1 MNRLVAVLGAA
12 LFLSL
17 AGNLF
22 MAGYM
27 LGHKVTAPAATPAP
41 GSDDA
46 RRAEWKKR
54 DAELR
59 RTLSD
64 ADRKVFEDMKAQNKD
79 KVDALRQA
87 VNDAHDKVEAAQSAD
102 PFDAAQLDDAMR
114 AEAAAKAEFVTTM
127 RALRKEI
134 AGKLSPEGRAAME
147 KLRPPREGRDG
158 RRLRE
163 RNGERGHFRDE
174 IMERRRA
181 RMHDQRGDNSGG
193 PAPERPA
200 FGGGAGGIPAGDTPF
215 GNPPPD
221 AGPEVG
227 PESGDDSGNMPD
239 APPPGDDC
247 GGCEVP
253 GDAPPA
259 P

>member
-27 LGHKVTAPAATPAP
+27 LGHKVTAPAAAPAP
-41 GSDDA
+41 GSEDA

-79 KVDALRQA
+79 KVDALKKA
-87 VNDAHDKVEAAQSAD
+87 VGDAHDKVEAAQSAD
-102 PFDAAQLDDAMR
+102 PFDAAQLDAAMR

-134 AGKLSPEGRAAME
+134 SSKLSPEGRAAME

-158 RRLRE
+158 HRLRE
-163 RNGERGHFRDE
+163 RRDGMRGEF
-174 IMERRRA
+174 MERRRA
-181 RMHDQRGDNSGG
+181 RMNGQPAFGDSNS
-193 PAPERPA
+193 A
-200 FGGGAGGIPAGDTPF
+200 FGGGAGGIPAGETPF
-215 GNPPPD
+215 DGRPVSPD
-221 AGPEVG
+221 SGP
-227 PESGDDSGNMPD
+227 DSGNAPD
-239 APPPGDDC
+239 APPPHDDC

-253 GDAPPA
+253 GGAADGAPEEVPEDAPPA

>member
-27 LGHKVTAPAATPAP
+27 LGHKVTPRAEAPAP
-41 GSDDA
+41 GSEDA

-64 ADRKVFEDMKAQNKD
+64 SDRKVFEDMKAQNKD
-79 KVDALRQA
+79 KVDALKKA
-87 VNDAHDKVEAAQSAD
+87 VGDAHDKVEAAQSAD
-102 PFDAAQLDDAMR
+102 PFDAAQLDAAMR
-114 AEAAAKAEFVTTM
+114 AEAAAKAEFVATM

-134 AGKLSPEGRAAME
+134 SSKLSPEGRAAME
-147 KLRPPREGRDG
+147 KLRPPREGRRMHERRDG
-158 RRLRE
+158 MR
-163 RNGERGHFRDE
+163 GEF
-174 IMERRRA
+174 MERRRA
-181 RMHDQRGDNSGG
+181 RMNGQG
-193 PAPERPA
+193 EPA
-200 FGGGAGGIPAGDTPF
+200 FGGKSNSAFGGGPGGIPAGETPF
-215 GNPPPD
+215 DGRPGSPD
-221 AGPEVG
+221 SGP
-227 PESGDDSGNMPD
+227 DSGNAPD
-239 APPPGDDC
+239 VPPPHDDC

-253 GDAPPA
+253 GGAADGAPEDAPEDTPPA